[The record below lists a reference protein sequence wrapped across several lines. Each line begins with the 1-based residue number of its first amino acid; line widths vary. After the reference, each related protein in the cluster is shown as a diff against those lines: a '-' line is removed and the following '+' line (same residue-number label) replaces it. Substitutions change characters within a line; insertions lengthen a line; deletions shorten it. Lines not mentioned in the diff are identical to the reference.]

1 MYRVVRWPNASAASS
16 EGRVAHMT
24 NIAAALAAL
33 CTLLKDKAGLS
44 AAVGRPAGAV
54 GIHIWPWQLVPS
66 TGAMSPPLV
75 RPPSGG
81 PGPVS
86 WPMELR
92 VLLVSS
98 GTQAAI
104 DDLSRAHRVL
114 VDDPVLQLGDSRIQ
128 IVPSPLSAADL
139 AAIFTAGRVPLSLSS
154 SFTLLC
160 SL

>member
-1 MYRVVRWPNASAASS
+1 
-16 EGRVAHMT
+16 MT

-44 AAVGRPAGAV
+44 VAVGRPAGAV
-54 GIHIWPWQLVPS
+54 GIHIWPWQLVPT

-75 RPPSGG
+75 RPAPGEG
-81 PGPVS
+81 AGPVS
-86 WPMELR
+86 RPMELR

-104 DDLSRAHRVL
+104 DELSRAHRVL

-139 AAIFTAGRVPLSLSS
+139 AAIFTAGQVPLSLSS

>member
-1 MYRVVRWPNASAASS
+1 
-16 EGRVAHMT
+16 MT

-33 CTLLKDKAGLS
+33 CTLLKDKAGLA

-54 GIHIWPWQLVPS
+54 GIHIWPWQMVPS
-66 TGAMSPPLV
+66 AAAVAPPAV
-75 RPPSGG
+75 RPPGAG
-81 PGPVS
+81 AVPVS
-86 WPMELR
+86 RPMELR

-114 VDDPVLQLGDSRIQ
+114 VDNPVLQVGDAAIQ

-139 AAIFTAGRVPLSLSS
+139 AAVFAAGEVPLTLSS

>member
-1 MYRVVRWPNASAASS
+1 
-16 EGRVAHMT
+16 MT
-24 NIAAALAAL
+24 NIAAAFAAL
-33 CTLLKDKAGLS
+33 CSLLKDKAGLS

-66 TGAMSPPLV
+66 AVAVAPPPV
-75 RPPSGG
+75 RPPGG
-81 PGPVS
+81 GAGPVGT
-86 WPMELR
+86 PMELR

-104 DDLSRAHRVL
+104 DDLSRAHQVL
-114 VDDPVLQLGDSRIQ
+114 VDNPMLQLGDSRIQ

-139 AAIFTAGRVPLSLSS
+139 AAVFTAGQVPLSLSS